1 MLGFVLYNPDGEF
14 IYISM
19 ARAMKVKAGLTFAV
33 ALLVAGCATHPMKP
47 SPGHLEA
54 VAPKPIGNIPEPV
67 RVTPILPKPKPAV
80 RPETY
85 SVVVNNVNVQELLFA
100 LARDAKLNVDIHS
113 GIKGSVTLNAINQTL
128 PQLLDRI
135 SKQVDMRYE
144 LDGPNLAVMPD
155 TPYLRI
161 YKINYLDMDRD
172 TTSTI
177 GSSSQ
182 ISTPGAAG
190 SGGGGGG
197 GGGGGNQSTSTITNK
212 ASNHFWETLVKN
224 VQDILHETD
233 KILPAPGQAAAR
245 TAAPVAQ
252 TGAAPAGG
260 AARTAAAAPAEP
272 GATFREAASVIA
284 NPESGVLAVRATSR
298 QHEKIQK
305 FLDQVLS
312 SARRQVLIEAT
323 IAEVQLN
330 NQYQQGIDWSLFR
343 RANASNPSSTSF
355 NINQAPSGTTTATP
369 TGSLMTL
376 GLSTNLAN
384 NNLTAAIQ
392 LLESFGNVRVLSSP
406 RLTVLNNQTAILKVV
421 DNQVY
426 FTIQAT
432 TTPATVAGG
441 IPYTTYTTTPNIV
454 AVGFIMNV
462 TPEIGSADSVL
473 LNLRPS
479 ISRIVG
485 NVPDPNPTLAAPC
498 GSSSAGAAAGS
509 ACAAIVSNIPVI
521 QTREMES
528 LIKVDSGQI
537 AVMGG
542 LIEDQVNDLQDTVP
556 GVDRLPGV
564 GGIFE
569 NRNRTNSKNE
579 LVVFVRPII
588 VHDAS
593 IDGDFRGYRTYLP
606 DDKFMSAPN
615 PGKPPLLGDSQGTP
629 R

>member
-1 MLGFVLYNPDGEF
+1 MNF
-14 IYISM
+14 
-19 ARAMKVKAGLTFAV
+19 KVGLMFGSC
-33 ALLVAGCATHPMKP
+33 LLIAGCGLQPMKP
-47 SPGHLEA
+47 SPGAHIEA
-54 VAPKPIGNIPEPV
+54 APAPVGQIPQPV
-67 RVTPILPKPKPAV
+67 RITPILPQPKPAT

-85 SVVVNNVNVQELLFA
+85 SVVVNNVNAQELLFA

-113 GIKGSVTLNAINQTL
+113 GIKGTVTLNAINQTL

-161 YKINYLDMDRD
+161 YKIDYIDMQRD

-182 ISTPGAAG
+182 IATPGAAG
-190 SGGGGGG
+190 AGGGG
-197 GGGGGNQSTSTITNK
+197 GGGGGNQSTSTITSK

-233 KILPAPGQAAAR
+233 KILPAPGQAAAPA
-245 TAAPVAQ
+245 AAPVAQ

-298 QHEKIQK
+298 QHAKIQE
-305 FLDQVLS
+305 FLDQVLHN
-312 SARRQVLIEAT
+312 ARRQVLIEAT
-323 IAEVQLN
+323 IAQVQLN
-330 NQYQQGIDWSLFR
+330 NQYQQGIDWSAAAR
-343 RANASNPSSTSF
+343 GSTGFTF
-355 NINQAPSGTTTATP
+355 NQSATGTTTASP
-369 TGSLMTL
+369 TGSIFTL
-376 GLSTNLAN
+376 GFAAPNYANLA
-384 NNLTAAIQ
+384 ASVR

-454 AVGFIMNV
+454 AVGLIMNV
-462 TPEIGSADSVL
+462 TPEIGDADSVL
-473 LNLRPS
+473 LDVRPS

-498 GSSSAGAAAGS
+498 GAAGAGLTG
-509 ACAAIVSNIPVI
+509 CAPITSNIPVI
-521 QTREMES
+521 ETREMES
-528 LIKVDSGQI
+528 LIKVNSGQI

-542 LIEDQVNDLQDTVP
+542 MIQDSVNNLQDSVP
-556 GVDRLPGV
+556 GASRLAGY
-564 GGIFE
+564 GGFFG
-569 NRNRTNSKNE
+569 NKNQTNGKTE
-579 LVVFVRPII
+579 LVVFMRPIVI
-588 VHDAS
+588 RDAS

-615 PGKPPLLGDSQGTP
+615 PGKPPLLGASQGTP